1 MDSLNFG
8 EWILWH
14 GYDSFFVHF
23 AFNISID
30 TTQHSDQF
38 RDECEFDFNVYSSW
52 NSICFEGLIAV
63 QVSVK

>member
-1 MDSLNFG
+1 MDMTAFLY
-8 EWILWH
+8 ILH
-14 GYDSFFVHF
+14 STSQL
-23 AFNISID
+23 I
-30 TTQHSDQF
+30 HSDQF